1 MAQTQE
7 AVRLAEGRSVDY
19 TPSSDV
25 AAGQVV
31 VQGSMVGVA
40 ATPIP
45 ANTKGALAVEGLFS
59 FKKKSGDTFAA
70 GGPVYWDDTANEATT
85 TLGSNKFCGFAA
97 AAAGSSATEVFVS
110 LRSIDWA
117 GLGAVGLA
125 NLADVADTIAYTAGK
140 ILVADGTKY
149 DDVAV
154 SGDATLGG
162 DGALT
167 LNAAHQEQVAL
178 IPIAALGA
186 GADLSAAIQF
196 AHPRAATLVSVG
208 YLAAGTDFGTI
219 SDASTSVFAITDGA
233 GNTIVSKTYNTATQP
248 MASALNDLGA
258 LDDTH
263 KVLTAGETVSLAI
276 TNGTTAKTPAGF
288 LVIRFIPTNA

>member
-7 AVRLAEGRSVDY
+7 AVRIAEGRSVDY

-97 AAAGSSATEVFVS
+97 AAAGSSATEVLVS
-110 LRSIDWA
+110 LQSIDWA
-117 GLGAVGLA
+117 GLGSVGLA

-149 DDVAV
+149 DDVAM

-162 DGALT
+162 DGALA
-167 LNAAHQEQVAL
+167 LNAAHAEQTEILSVEDL
-178 IPIAALGA
+178 SA
-186 GADLSAAIQF
+186 GADIAARPVF
-196 AHPRAATLVSVG
+196 VHPRAVTLVSIGILTAGAPAGVDNDNTAVVT
-208 YLAAGTDFGTI
+208 LAD
-219 SDASTSVFAITDGA
+219 DAANAIVT
-233 GNTIVSKTYNTATQP
+233 KTYNTATQP
-248 MASALNDLGA
+248 PSSDYEDLGA
-258 LDDTH
+258 LDGTH
-263 KVLTAGETVSLAI
+263 KVLTAGEHVTLSVTQGA
-276 TNGTTAKTPAGF
+276 TANLPAF
-288 LVIRFIPTNA
+288 SIIIRYIPTNA